1 MAKVTQKQMGA
12 VTEWTV
18 IKSSPR
24 KGDRRT
30 GQDRPQRAHGE
41 KVERHA
47 SNISRAKARIKEY
60 ALCNPWRW
68 FVTLTIDPQKYDRT
82 DLDAFY
88 KDFAAFVHA
97 RQRKSEIRYIVIPE
111 YHSDKQSYHFHALM
125 SGIPFDELE
134 VVNGR
139 LNWKPYFTRFGFSM
153 LEPIEDATRC
163 AFYMTKYITKDLGQ
177 AVPAG
182 GQLFRAS
189 KGLARAKLLAV
200 HDDLASPADFASDL
214 REYEDIP
221 VDEYETEYIRKK
233 TVRS

>member
-1 MAKVTQKQMGA
+1 MARITKKQLGE

-18 IKSSPR
+18 MKCAPHS
-24 KGDRRT
+24 GDKRT
-30 GQDRPQRAHGE
+30 GKDRPQRAHGE

-60 ALCNPWRW
+60 ALCNTWRW

-88 KDFAAFVHA
+88 KDFSAFVHS
-97 RQRKSEIRYIVIPE
+97 RLRKSEIRYIVIPE
-111 YHSDKQSYHFHALM
+111 YHADKQSYHFHALM
-125 SGIPFDELE
+125 SGIPVDELE

-139 LNWKPYFTRFGFSM
+139 LNWKPYFDRFGFSM
-153 LEPIEDATRC
+153 LEPIQDATRC

-182 GQLFRAS
+182 GQLFRVS

>member
-1 MAKVTQKQMGA
+1 MARITQKQLGA

-18 IKSSPR
+18 VKVSPR
-24 KGDRRT
+24 RGDKRT
-30 GQDRPQRAHGE
+30 GKDRPKRANGE

-88 KDFAAFVHA
+88 KDFSAFVHS
-97 RQRKSEIRYIVIPE
+97 RQRKSAIRYIVIPE
-111 YHSDKQSYHFHALM
+111 YHADKESYHFHALM
-125 SGIPFDELE
+125 SGIPVEELE

-139 LNWKPYFTRFGFSM
+139 LNWKPYFDRFGFSM
-153 LEPIEDATRC
+153 LEPIQDATRC

-189 KGLARAKLLAV
+189 KGLARAELLSV
-200 HDDLASPADFASDL
+200 HDDLSSYEEFAADL
-214 REYEDIP
+214 REFEALETQ
-221 VDEYETEYIRKK
+221 EYETEYIRKK
-233 TVRS
+233 TVQS